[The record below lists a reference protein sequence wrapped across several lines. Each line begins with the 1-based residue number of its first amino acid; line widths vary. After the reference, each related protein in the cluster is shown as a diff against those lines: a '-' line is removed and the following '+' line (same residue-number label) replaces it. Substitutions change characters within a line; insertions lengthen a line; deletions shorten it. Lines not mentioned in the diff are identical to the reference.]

1 MATPFSFSS
10 GLGSNDGS
18 SGTGYSWNTSNP
30 FNMPPS
36 GGHRSVYN
44 YPGSS
49 TFGYGA
55 TGTLCIVCN
64 IRPPFSRNGK
74 SYPTCGLTCASRL
87 KTRQSGSPWGSSQ
100 DGGANQGSQQ
110 SSSSSG
116 GTQRTNFTPPQP
128 VQPGMPVCVICKVRS
143 TLQGYL
149 TCGRSCVEK
158 LCKEGGDPAVCDYCH
173 ARPRVAGQNQC
184 GATCAAKAKNACL
197 LCKCRPTT
205 GKFHLCGK
213 TCKTISTMKTPLILE
228 APKGHKTYTMVE
240 SLFQQAWK
248 SGTAPIIKKIFKI
261 IENDDFRR
269 PYDAY
274 LKATG
279 NEKFRYHG
287 TRRSCQLGV
296 STTELCADPGC
307 RICNI
312 LKTSFKVSLA
322 NNGCFGAGIY
332 SSSASNKAFGYGAA
346 SGAMLLNKVVLGKPY
361 PTGLGTRSCP
371 DGYNSVVYDE
381 GGAANETIV
390 YRDDAIRPVFLIMF

>member
-1 MATPFSFSS
+1 MATPFSSQS

-18 SGTGYSWNTSNP
+18 PGTGYSWNGSNP
-30 FNMPPS
+30 FNMPQP
-36 GGHRSVYN
+36 GGHRSAYH
-44 YPGSS
+44 YPGSAI
-49 TFGYGA
+49 FGYGA
-55 TGTLCIVCN
+55 TAGTLCIVCN

-87 KTRQSGSPWGSSQ
+87 KARQSGSPWGSSQ
-100 DGGANQGSQQ
+100 ARSVDGGANQGAQQ
-110 SSSSSG
+110 SGS
-116 GTQRTNFTPPQP
+116 R
-128 VQPGMPVCVICKVRS
+128 PVCVICKVRS

-149 TCGRSCVEK
+149 TCGRSCIEK
-158 LCKEGGDPAVCDYCH
+158 LCKEGGNPAVCDYCH

-213 TCKTISTMKTPLILE
+213 MCKTISTMKTPLILE

-248 SGTAPIIKKIFKI
+248 LGTAPIIKKIFKI

-279 NEKFRYHG
+279 NETFRYHG

-296 STTELCADPGC
+296 STTELCADPNC

-332 SSSASNKAFGYGAA
+332 SSSASNTAYAYGAA
-346 SGAMLLNKVVLGKPY
+346 TGAMILNKVVLGKPY
-361 PTGLGTRSCP
+361 PTGLGTTSCP
-371 DGYNSVVYDE
+371 AGYNSVVYDE
-381 GGAANETIV
+381 GGASNETIV